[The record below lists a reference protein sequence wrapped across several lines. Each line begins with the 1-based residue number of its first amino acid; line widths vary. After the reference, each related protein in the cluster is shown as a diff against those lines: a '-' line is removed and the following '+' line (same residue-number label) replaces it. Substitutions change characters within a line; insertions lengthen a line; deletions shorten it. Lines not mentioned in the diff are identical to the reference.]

1 MVAVLGEKLFEL
13 VVLTLALAPLLPH
26 EFAGLVELPH
36 ADPNSATT
44 ATTPII
50 ARIRL
55 LQGDE
60 TGFWGRE
67 PPAKSSLITLEQTDA
82 CDYRCRCS
90 RCAVG
95 VGVWKFD
102 ESRELVRQQRRQ
114 RQCQH
119 NQLE

>member
-13 VVLTLALAPLLPH
+13 VVLTLAFAPLLPQ

-36 ADPNSATT
+36 ADPNNAAT

-60 TGFWGRE
+60 TGLGRE
-67 PPAKSSLITLEQTDA
+67 PPALSFVKTAPCGTTSHWRRLEKQVPSLRSGQAFARARSALAQD
-82 CDYRCRCS
+82 D
-90 RCAVG
+90 
-95 VGVWKFD
+95 
-102 ESRELVRQQRRQ
+102 
-114 RQCQH
+114 
-119 NQLE
+119 N

>member
-13 VVLTLALAPLLPH
+13 VVLTLAFAPLLPH

-50 ARIRL
+50 ARISL

-60 TGFWGRE
+60 DWIGGR
-67 PPAKSSLITLEQTDA
+67 ASSKA
-82 CDYRCRCS
+82 VS
-90 RCAVG
+90 RPL
-95 VGVWKFD
+95 
-102 ESRELVRQQRRQ
+102 SPS
-114 RQCQH
+114 
-119 NQLE
+119 

>member
-1 MVAVLGEKLFEL
+1 MVAVVGEKLFEL
-13 VVLTLALAPLLPH
+13 VVVTLAFAPLLPQ

-60 TGFWGRE
+60 DWIGGARSLLRE
-67 PPAKSSLITLEQTDA
+67 TAACRPKSLAWSHHVLRARSIAISLPQ
-82 CDYRCRCS
+82 
-90 RCAVG
+90 
-95 VGVWKFD
+95 
-102 ESRELVRQQRRQ
+102 
-114 RQCQH
+114 
-119 NQLE
+119 

>member
-13 VVLTLALAPLLPH
+13 VVLTLALAPLLPQ

-60 TGFWGRE
+60 TGLGRE
-67 PPAKSSLITLEQTDA
+67 PPALAFVRPLPVVLSHKSRFFASLRMTTRVSL
-82 CDYRCRCS
+82 
-90 RCAVG
+90 
-95 VGVWKFD
+95 
-102 ESRELVRQQRRQ
+102 
-114 RQCQH
+114 
-119 NQLE
+119 